1 MLLYVMKIL
10 WKLPRDSDD
19 RNRLISIPSRN
30 RLPLI
35 TELMP
40 MNTSFL
46 VTMITSQDR
55 IIVAALL
62 HVLILSVLRVIFCYS
77 THICTLPLYELRI
90 PLCACHVC
98 PYNEYSKDFFLV
110 NIIVQLIKTKFI
122 TKTKSGVG
130 VHLRCTR

>member
-10 WKLPRDSDD
+10 WKLPRDFDD

-35 TELMP
+35 SS

-98 PYNEYSKDFFLV
+98 PYNEYSNDFFLV

>member
-30 RLPLI
+30 RLP
-35 TELMP
+35 P

-98 PYNEYSKDFFLV
+98 PYNEYSNDFFLV

>member
-35 TELMP
+35 
-40 MNTSFL
+40 SWCHFL

-98 PYNEYSKDFFLV
+98 PYNEYSNDFFLV
-110 NIIVQLIKTKFI
+110 NIIVQLIKTKLI

>member
-1 MLLYVMKIL
+1 MIEINLDPEQKSFAF
-10 WKLPRDSDD
+10 DQ
-19 RNRLISIPSRN
+19 
-30 RLPLI
+30 
-35 TELMP
+35 LMP

-98 PYNEYSKDFFLV
+98 PYNEYSNDFFLV